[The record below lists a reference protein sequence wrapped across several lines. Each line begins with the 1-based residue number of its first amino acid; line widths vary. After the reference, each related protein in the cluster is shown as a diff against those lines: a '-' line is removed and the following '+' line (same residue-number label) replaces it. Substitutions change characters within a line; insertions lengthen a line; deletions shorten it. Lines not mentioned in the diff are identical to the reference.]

1 MPKRKPKFKCKK
13 CNKNFPDNE
22 VIMGCGYFFTE
33 NPLCKKCLD
42 TQTILEQLRYNL
54 DKDKLVAVARGK
66 TDRIIYDFR
75 CYDCKE
81 KEEVRKEALK
91 ETNERLA
98 KQQEERER
106 ADILKAQRLHSS
118 DN

>member
-54 DKDKLVAVARGK
+54 EKAEEKFNAETNPAKKQELKK
-66 TDRIIYDFR
+66 TIENTKKAI
-75 CYDCKE
+75 E
-81 KEEVRKEALK
+81 NQLKEE
-91 ETNERLA
+91 NERI
-98 KQQEERER
+98 KRTKKE
-106 ADILKAQRLHSS
+106 LK
-118 DN
+118 